1 MYSLDVNFLKDR
13 GLDNATE
20 TEGKVSQQPGS
31 LAGYIPIGV
40 GALVMIIFPL
50 LSWSHA
56 RSFETKQVQTEAEIQ
71 KIDAEIAKIQGEN
84 RSLEEIQQQ
93 LDKAK
98 IETQALVSVFDKIR
112 PWSAIVKEVGDR
124 TPPGVQVE
132 SLTQNG
138 SGEGLQ
144 LRISGLARSYND
156 VNDFVLFLQR
166 SSFFDPQKI
175 VLGSANQTSLNV
187 EVSNQE
193 DLPDNISLTLP
204 EVVKYS
210 ITAQLANKPTSELVE
225 ELERKGAV
233 GVVTRLKTL
242 EQQGAITK

>member
-13 GLDNATE
+13 GLDAATE
-20 TEGKVSQQPGS
+20 SEGSVSQNPAS
-31 LAGYIPIGV
+31 PVAYVPAGV

-50 LSWSHA
+50 LSWSYA
-56 RSFETKQVQTEAEIQ
+56 RSFEAKQAETEAEIQ
-71 KIDAEIAKIQGEN
+71 QVDAEIAKIQGEN
-84 RSLEEIQQQ
+84 KSLEEVQQQ
-93 LDKAK
+93 LDKLK

-132 SLTQNG
+132 SLSQSG

-144 LRISGLARSYND
+144 LKIDGRARSYDD

-166 SSFFDPQKI
+166 SSFFDAQKI
-175 VLGSANQTSLNV
+175 ILGSANQTSLDV
-187 EVSNQE
+187 EVTNEE
-193 DLPDNISLTLP
+193 DLPENISLSLP
-204 EVVKYS
+204 EGVKYS
-210 ITAQLANKPTSELVE
+210 ITAQLDNKPTSELME
-225 ELERKGAV
+225 ELRSKGAV